1 MVFQKEAFILK
12 TSLKQLLKTVETPD
26 AKVKVQNPGEI
37 VKKSRD
43 INRLTTSE
51 IAHNICDVFY
61 EMHGDRHFA
70 DDGAIVGGV
79 GLINGQPVTIVG
91 TEKGHSVQENIKRN
105 FGSPH
110 AEGYRK
116 AIRLFEQAE
125 KFNRPVITF
134 VNTSGAFCDVEA
146 EDRGIGQAIAE
157 SMQTMAGLTVPT
169 ITILMGEGGSGG
181 ALALAV
187 SNKVWMMENAMY
199 SVLSPEGFATILW
212 KDPSRVPEA
221 AEYMKF
227 TALDLL
233 DFKVID
239 QIIPET
245 IGKRDL
251 SHDELSLLMKEMI
264 LKEIDQQFELT
275 KEELLEAKEERFNQ
289 F

>member
-1 MVFQKEAFILK
+1 M
-12 TSLKQLLKTVETPD
+12 KQLLKRVETPN
-26 AKVKVQNPGEI
+26 AQITEKVPAEV
-37 VKKSRD
+37 VTASRD
-43 INRLTTSE
+43 INRMTTSE
-51 IAHNICDVFY
+51 FAYSICDAFY
-61 EMHGDRHFA
+61 EMHGDRHFG

-79 GLINGQPVTIVG
+79 GSINGQAVTIVG
-91 TEKGHSVQENIKRN
+91 TEKGHSVKENIQRN

-125 KFNRPVITF
+125 KFNRPVITI

-157 SMQTMAGLTVPT
+157 SMQMMAGLTVPT

-187 SNKVWMMENAMY
+187 ANKVWMMENAMY

-227 TALDLL
+227 TAPDLL

-239 QIIPET
+239 QIIPESH
-245 IGKRDL
+245 GKRQL

-264 LKEIDQQFELT
+264 LKEIDQQSQLT
-275 KEELLEAKEERFNQ
+275 KAELVAAKEARFNQ

>member
-1 MVFQKEAFILK
+1 M
-12 TSLKQLLKTVETPD
+12 KQLLKTVEQPN
-26 AKVKVQNPGEI
+26 AKITQKIPAEVVTA
-37 VKKSRD
+37 SRD

-51 IAHNICDVFY
+51 LAKKICDVFY
-61 EMHGDRHFA
+61 EMHGDRRYG

-79 GLINGQPVTIVG
+79 GQINGRAVTIVG

-125 KFNRPVITF
+125 KFNRPVITI

-227 TALDLL
+227 TAPDLL
-233 DFKVID
+233 NFKVID
-239 QIIPET
+239 QIIPEHY
-245 IGKRDL
+245 GKKALD
-251 SHDELSLLMKEMI
+251 HDVQAQLIKEMV
-264 LKEIDQQFELT
+264 LEEFDQQLAMS
-275 KEELLEAKEERFNQ
+275 KADLIAAKEARFNQ

>member
-1 MVFQKEAFILK
+1 M
-12 TSLKQLLKTVETPD
+12 KQLLKTVEQPN
-26 AKVKVQNPGEI
+26 AKIAQKIPAEVVTA
-37 VKKSRD
+37 SRD

-51 IAHNICDVFY
+51 LAKKICDVFY
-61 EMHGDRHFA
+61 EMHGDRRYG

-79 GLINGQPVTIVG
+79 GQINGRAVTIVG

-125 KFNRPVITF
+125 KFNRPVITI

-227 TALDLL
+227 TAPDLL
-233 DFKVID
+233 NFKVID
-239 QIIPET
+239 QIIPEHY
-245 IGKRDL
+245 GKKALD
-251 SHDELSLLMKEMI
+251 HDVQAQLIKEMV
-264 LKEIDQQFELT
+264 LEEFDQQLAMS
-275 KEELLEAKEERFNQ
+275 KADLIAAKEARFNQ

>member
-1 MVFQKEAFILK
+1 M
-12 TSLKQLLKTVETPD
+12 KQLLKTVEQPN
-26 AKVKVQNPGEI
+26 AKIAQKIPAEVVTA
-37 VKKSRD
+37 SRD

-51 IAHNICDVFY
+51 LAKKICDVFY
-61 EMHGDRHFA
+61 EMHGDRRYG

-79 GLINGQPVTIVG
+79 GQINGRAVTIVG

-110 AEGYRK
+110 AEGDRK

-125 KFNRPVITF
+125 KFNRPVITI

-227 TALDLL
+227 TAPDLL
-233 DFKVID
+233 NFKVID
-239 QIIPET
+239 QIIPEHY
-245 IGKRDL
+245 GKKALD
-251 SHDELSLLMKEMI
+251 HDVQAQLIKEMV
-264 LKEIDQQFELT
+264 LEEIDQQLAMS
-275 KEELLEAKEERFNQ
+275 KADLIAAKEARFNQ

>member
-1 MVFQKEAFILK
+1 M
-12 TSLKQLLKTVETPD
+12 KQLLKTVEQPN
-26 AKVKVQNPGEI
+26 AKITRKIPAEVVTS
-37 VKKSRD
+37 SRD

-51 IAHNICDVFY
+51 LAKKICDVFY
-61 EMHGDRHFA
+61 EMHGDRRYG

-79 GLINGQPVTIVG
+79 GQINGRAVTIVG

-125 KFNRPVITF
+125 KFNRPVITI

-227 TALDLL
+227 TAPDLL

-239 QIIPET
+239 QIIPEHY
-245 IGKRDL
+245 GKKALD
-251 SHDELSLLMKEMI
+251 HDVQAQLIKEMV
-264 LKEIDQQFELT
+264 LEEFDQQFAMSKADLIA
-275 KEELLEAKEERFNQ
+275 AKEARFNQ

>member
-1 MVFQKEAFILK
+1 MN
-12 TSLKQLLKTVETPD
+12 QLLKTVEQPD
-26 AKVKVQNPGEI
+26 AKITQKIPAEVVTA
-37 VKKSRD
+37 SRD

-51 IAHNICDVFY
+51 LAKKICDVFY
-61 EMHGDRHFA
+61 EMHGDRRYS

-79 GLINGQPVTIVG
+79 GQINGRAVTIVG

-125 KFNRPVITF
+125 KFNRPVITI

-146 EDRGIGQAIAE
+146 EDRGIGQAIAV

-227 TALDLL
+227 TAPDLL

-239 QIIPET
+239 QIIPEHY
-245 IGKRDL
+245 GKKVID
-251 SHDELSLLMKEMI
+251 HDVQAQLIKEMV
-264 LKEIDQQFELT
+264 LKEIDQQLAMS
-275 KEELLEAKEERFNQ
+275 KADLIAAKEARFNQ

>member
-1 MVFQKEAFILK
+1 M
-12 TSLKQLLKTVETPD
+12 KQLLKTVEQPN
-26 AKVKVQNPGEI
+26 AKITQKIPAEVVTA
-37 VKKSRD
+37 SRD

-51 IAHNICDVFY
+51 LAKKICDVFY
-61 EMHGDRHFA
+61 EMHGDRRYG

-79 GLINGQPVTIVG
+79 GQINGRAVTIVG

-125 KFNRPVITF
+125 KFNRPVITI

-227 TALDLL
+227 TAPDLL

-239 QIIPET
+239 QIIPEHY
-245 IGKRDL
+245 GKKALDQDVQAQL
-251 SHDELSLLMKEMI
+251 IKEMV
-264 LKEIDQQFELT
+264 LEEFDQQLAMS
-275 KEELLEAKEERFNQ
+275 KADLIAAKEARFNQ

>member
-1 MVFQKEAFILK
+1 MLDLRV
-12 TSLKQLLKTVETPD
+12 SMKQLLKTVEQPN
-26 AKVKVQNPGEI
+26 AKITQKIPAEVVTA
-37 VKKSRD
+37 SRD

-51 IAHNICDVFY
+51 LAKKICDVFY
-61 EMHGDRHFA
+61 EMHGDRRYG

-79 GLINGQPVTIVG
+79 GQINGRAVTIVG

-125 KFNRPVITF
+125 KFNRPVITI

-227 TALDLL
+227 TAPDLL
-233 DFKVID
+233 NFKVID
-239 QIIPET
+239 QIIPEHY
-245 IGKRDL
+245 GKKALD
-251 SHDELSLLMKEMI
+251 HDVQAQLIKEMV
-264 LKEIDQQFELT
+264 LEEFDQQLAMS
-275 KEELLEAKEERFNQ
+275 KADLIAAKEARFNQ

>member
-1 MVFQKEAFILK
+1 MRV
-12 TSLKQLLKTVETPD
+12 SMKQLLKTVEQPN
-26 AKVKVQNPGEI
+26 AKITQKIPAEVVTA
-37 VKKSRD
+37 SRD

-51 IAHNICDVFY
+51 LAKKICDVFY
-61 EMHGDRHFA
+61 EMHGDRRYG

-79 GLINGQPVTIVG
+79 GQINGRAVTIVG

-125 KFNRPVITF
+125 KFNRPVITI

-227 TALDLL
+227 TAPDLL

-239 QIIPET
+239 QIIPEHY
-245 IGKRDL
+245 GKKALD
-251 SHDELSLLMKEMI
+251 HDVQAQLIKEMV
-264 LKEIDQQFELT
+264 LEEFDQQLAMS
-275 KEELLEAKEERFNQ
+275 KVDLIAAKEARFNQ

>member
-1 MVFQKEAFILK
+1 M
-12 TSLKQLLKTVETPD
+12 KQLLKTVEQPN
-26 AKVKVQNPGEI
+26 AKITQKIPAEVVTA
-37 VKKSRD
+37 SRD

-51 IAHNICDVFY
+51 LAKEICDVFY
-61 EMHGDRHFA
+61 EMHGDRRYG

-79 GLINGQPVTIVG
+79 GQINGRAVTIVG

-125 KFNRPVITF
+125 KFNRPVITI

-227 TALDLL
+227 TAPDLL

-239 QIIPET
+239 QIIPEHY
-245 IGKRDL
+245 GKKALD
-251 SHDELSLLMKEMI
+251 HDVQAQLIKEMV
-264 LKEIDQQFELT
+264 LEEFDQQLAMS
-275 KEELLEAKEERFNQ
+275 KADLIAAKEARFNQ

>member
-1 MVFQKEAFILK
+1 MSV
-12 TSLKQLLKTVETPD
+12 SMKQLLKTVEQPD
-26 AKVKVQNPGEI
+26 AKITQKIPAEVVTA
-37 VKKSRD
+37 SRD

-51 IAHNICDVFY
+51 LAKKICDVFY
-61 EMHGDRHFA
+61 EMHGDRRYG

-79 GLINGQPVTIVG
+79 GQINGRAVTIVG

-125 KFNRPVITF
+125 KFNRPVITI

-227 TALDLL
+227 TAPDLL

-239 QIIPET
+239 QIIPEHY
-245 IGKRDL
+245 GKKVLD
-251 SHDELSLLMKEMI
+251 HDVQAQLIKEMV
-264 LKEIDQQFELT
+264 LKEIDQQLAMS
-275 KEELLEAKEERFNQ
+275 KADLIAAKEARFNQ

>member
-1 MVFQKEAFILK
+1 M
-12 TSLKQLLKTVETPD
+12 KQLLKTVEQPN
-26 AKVKVQNPGEI
+26 AKITQKIPAEVVTA
-37 VKKSRD
+37 SRD

-51 IAHNICDVFY
+51 LAKKICDVFY
-61 EMHGDRHFA
+61 EMHGDRRYG

-79 GLINGQPVTIVG
+79 GQINGRAVTIVG

-125 KFNRPVITF
+125 KFNRPVITI

-227 TALDLL
+227 TAPDLL
-233 DFKVID
+233 NFKVID
-239 QIIPET
+239 QIIAEHY
-245 IGKRDL
+245 GKKALD
-251 SHDELSLLMKEMI
+251 HDVQAQLIKEMV
-264 LKEIDQQFELT
+264 LEEIDQQLAMS
-275 KEELLEAKEERFNQ
+275 KADLIAAKEARFNQ

>member
-1 MVFQKEAFILK
+1 MLDLRV
-12 TSLKQLLKTVETPD
+12 SMKQLLKTVEQPN
-26 AKVKVQNPGEI
+26 AKITQKIPAEVVTA
-37 VKKSRD
+37 SRD

-51 IAHNICDVFY
+51 LAKKICDVFY
-61 EMHGDRHFA
+61 EMHGDRRYG

-79 GLINGQPVTIVG
+79 GQINGRAVTIVG

-125 KFNRPVITF
+125 KFNRPVITI

-227 TALDLL
+227 TAPDLL

-239 QIIPET
+239 QIIPEHY
-245 IGKRDL
+245 GKRALD
-251 SHDELSLLMKEMI
+251 HDVQAQLIKEMV
-264 LKEIDQQFELT
+264 LEEIDQQLAMS
-275 KEELLEAKEERFNQ
+275 KADLIAAKEARFNQ

>member
-1 MVFQKEAFILK
+1 M
-12 TSLKQLLKTVETPD
+12 KQLLKTVEQPN
-26 AKVKVQNPGEI
+26 AKITRKNPAE
-37 VKKSRD
+37 VVTSSRD

-51 IAHNICDVFY
+51 LAKKICDVFY
-61 EMHGDRHFA
+61 EMHGDRRYG

-79 GLINGQPVTIVG
+79 GQINGRAVTIVG

-125 KFNRPVITF
+125 KFNRPVITI

-227 TALDLL
+227 TAPDLL

-239 QIIPET
+239 QIIPEHY
-245 IGKRDL
+245 GKKALD
-251 SHDELSLLMKEMI
+251 HDVQAQLIKEMV
-264 LKEIDQQFELT
+264 LEEFDQQFAMSKADLIA
-275 KEELLEAKEERFNQ
+275 AKEARFNQ

>member
-1 MVFQKEAFILK
+1 M
-12 TSLKQLLKTVETPD
+12 KQLLKTVEQPN
-26 AKVKVQNPGEI
+26 AKITQKIPAEVVTA
-37 VKKSRD
+37 SRD

-51 IAHNICDVFY
+51 LAKKICDVFY
-61 EMHGDRHFA
+61 EMHGDRRYG

-79 GLINGQPVTIVG
+79 GQINGRAVTIVG

-125 KFNRPVITF
+125 KFNRPVITI

-227 TALDLL
+227 TAPDLL
-233 DFKVID
+233 NFKVID
-239 QIIPET
+239 QIIPEHY
-245 IGKRDL
+245 GKKALD
-251 SHDELSLLMKEMI
+251 HDVQAQLIKEMV
-264 LKEIDQQFELT
+264 LEEIDQQLAMS
-275 KEELLEAKEERFNQ
+275 KADLIAAKEARFNH

>member
-1 MVFQKEAFILK
+1 M
-12 TSLKQLLKTVETPD
+12 KQLLKTVEQPN
-26 AKVKVQNPGEI
+26 AKITQKIPAEVVTA
-37 VKKSRD
+37 SRD

-51 IAHNICDVFY
+51 LAKKICDVFY
-61 EMHGDRHFA
+61 EMHGDRRYG

-79 GLINGQPVTIVG
+79 GQINGRAVTIVG

-125 KFNRPVITF
+125 KFNRPVITI

-227 TALDLL
+227 TAPDLL
-233 DFKVID
+233 NFKVID
-239 QIIPET
+239 QIIPEHY
-245 IGKRDL
+245 GKKALD
-251 SHDELSLLMKEMI
+251 HDAQAQLIKEMV
-264 LKEIDQQFELT
+264 LEEIDQQLAMS
-275 KEELLEAKEERFNQ
+275 KADLIAAKEARFNQ

>member
-1 MVFQKEAFILK
+1 M
-12 TSLKQLLKTVETPD
+12 KQLLKTVEQPN
-26 AKVKVQNPGEI
+26 AKITQKIPAEVVTA
-37 VKKSRD
+37 SRD

-51 IAHNICDVFY
+51 LAKKICDVFY
-61 EMHGDRHFA
+61 EMHGDRRYG

-79 GLINGQPVTIVG
+79 GQINGRAVTIVG

-125 KFNRPVITF
+125 KFNRPVITI

-212 KDPSRVPEA
+212 KDPSRIPEA

-227 TALDLL
+227 TAPDLL

-239 QIIPET
+239 QIIPEHY
-245 IGKRDL
+245 GKKALD
-251 SHDELSLLMKEMI
+251 HDVQAQLIKEMV
-264 LKEIDQQFELT
+264 LEEFDQQLAMS
-275 KEELLEAKEERFNQ
+275 KADLIAAKEARFNQ

>member
-1 MVFQKEAFILK
+1 M
-12 TSLKQLLKTVETPD
+12 KQLLKTVEQPN
-26 AKVKVQNPGEI
+26 AKI
-37 VKKSRD
+37 TKKIPAEVATASRD

-51 IAHNICDVFY
+51 LAKKICDVFY
-61 EMHGDRHFA
+61 EMHGDRRYG

-79 GLINGQPVTIVG
+79 GQINGRAVTIVG

-125 KFNRPVITF
+125 KFNRPVITI

-227 TALDLL
+227 TAPDLL

-239 QIIPET
+239 QIIPEHY
-245 IGKRDL
+245 GKKVID
-251 SHDELSLLMKEMI
+251 HDVQAQLIKEMV
-264 LKEIDQQFELT
+264 LKEIDQQLAMS
-275 KEELLEAKEERFNQ
+275 KADLIAAKEARFNQ

>member
-1 MVFQKEAFILK
+1 M
-12 TSLKQLLKTVETPD
+12 KQLLKTVEQHN
-26 AKVKVQNPGEI
+26 AKITQKIPAEVVTA
-37 VKKSRD
+37 SRD

-51 IAHNICDVFY
+51 LAKKICDVFY
-61 EMHGDRHFA
+61 EMHGDRRYG

-79 GLINGQPVTIVG
+79 GQINGRAVTIVG

-125 KFNRPVITF
+125 KFNRPVITI

-227 TALDLL
+227 TAPDLL

-239 QIIPET
+239 QIIPEHY
-245 IGKRDL
+245 GKKTLD
-251 SHDELSLLMKEMI
+251 HDVQAQLIKEMV
-264 LKEIDQQFELT
+264 LEEFDQQLAMS
-275 KEELLEAKEERFNQ
+275 KADLIDAKEARFNQ

>member
-1 MVFQKEAFILK
+1 M
-12 TSLKQLLKTVETPD
+12 KQLLKTVEQPN
-26 AKVKVQNPGEI
+26 AKITQKIPAEVVTA
-37 VKKSRD
+37 SRD

-51 IAHNICDVFY
+51 LAKKICDVFY
-61 EMHGDRHFA
+61 EMHGDRRYG

-79 GLINGQPVTIVG
+79 GQINGRAVTIVG

-125 KFNRPVITF
+125 KFNRPVITI

-227 TALDLL
+227 TAPDLL

-239 QIIPET
+239 QIIPEHY
-245 IGKRDL
+245 GKKALD
-251 SHDELSLLMKEMI
+251 HDIQAQLIKEMV
-264 LKEIDQQFELT
+264 L
-275 KEELLEAKEERFNQ
+275 EEFDHQLAMSKADLIAAKEARFNQ

>member
-1 MVFQKEAFILK
+1 M
-12 TSLKQLLKTVETPD
+12 KQLLKTVEQPN
-26 AKVKVQNPGEI
+26 AKITQKIPAEVVTA
-37 VKKSRD
+37 SRD

-51 IAHNICDVFY
+51 LAKKICDVFY
-61 EMHGDRHFA
+61 EMHGDRRYG

-79 GLINGQPVTIVG
+79 GQINGRAVTIVG

-125 KFNRPVITF
+125 KFNRPVITI

-199 SVLSPEGFATILW
+199 SVLSPEGFSTILW

-227 TALDLL
+227 TAPDLL
-233 DFKVID
+233 DFKIID
-239 QIIPET
+239 QIIPEHY
-245 IGKRDL
+245 GKMALD
-251 SHDELSLLMKEMI
+251 HDVQAQLIKEMV
-264 LKEIDQQFELT
+264 LEEIDQQLAMS
-275 KEELLEAKEERFNQ
+275 KADLIVAKEARFNQ

>member
-1 MVFQKEAFILK
+1 MLDLRV
-12 TSLKQLLKTVETPD
+12 SMKQLLKTVEQPN
-26 AKVKVQNPGEI
+26 AKITQKIPAEVVTA
-37 VKKSRD
+37 SRD

-51 IAHNICDVFY
+51 LAKKICDVFY
-61 EMHGDRHFA
+61 EMHGDRRYG

-79 GLINGQPVTIVG
+79 GQINGRAVTIVG

-125 KFNRPVITF
+125 KFNRPVITI

-227 TALDLL
+227 TAPDLL

-239 QIIPET
+239 QIIPEHY
-245 IGKRDL
+245 GKKALD
-251 SHDELSLLMKEMI
+251 HDVQAQLIKEMV
-264 LKEIDQQFELT
+264 LEEFDQQLAMS
-275 KEELLEAKEERFNQ
+275 KVDLIAAKEARFNQ

>member
-1 MVFQKEAFILK
+1 M
-12 TSLKQLLKTVETPD
+12 KQLLKTVEQPN
-26 AKVKVQNPGEI
+26 AKITQKIPAEVVTA
-37 VKKSRD
+37 SRD
-43 INRLTTSE
+43 INRLTTAE
-51 IAHNICDVFY
+51 LAKKICDVFY
-61 EMHGDRHFA
+61 EMHGDRRYG

-79 GLINGQPVTIVG
+79 GQINGRAVTIVG

-125 KFNRPVITF
+125 KFNRPVITI

-212 KDPSRVPEA
+212 KDPIRVPEA

-227 TALDLL
+227 TAPDLL

-239 QIIPET
+239 QIIPEHY
-245 IGKRDL
+245 GKKALD
-251 SHDELSLLMKEMI
+251 HDVQAQLIKEMV
-264 LKEIDQQFELT
+264 LEEIDQQLAMS
-275 KEELLEAKEERFNQ
+275 KADLIAAKEARFNQ

>member
-1 MVFQKEAFILK
+1 M
-12 TSLKQLLKTVETPD
+12 KQLLKTVEQPN
-26 AKVKVQNPGEI
+26 AKITQKIPAEVVTA
-37 VKKSRD
+37 SRD

-51 IAHNICDVFY
+51 LAKKICDVFY
-61 EMHGDRHFA
+61 EMHGDRRYG

-79 GLINGQPVTIVG
+79 GQINGRAVTIVG

-125 KFNRPVITF
+125 KFNRPVITI

-187 SNKVWMMENAMY
+187 SNTVWMMENAMY

-227 TALDLL
+227 TAPDLL

-239 QIIPET
+239 QIIPEHY
-245 IGKRDL
+245 GKKVLD
-251 SHDELSLLMKEMI
+251 HDVQAQLIKEMF
-264 LKEIDQQFELT
+264 LKEIDQQLAMS
-275 KEELLEAKEERFNQ
+275 KADLIAAKEARFNQ

>member
-1 MVFQKEAFILK
+1 M
-12 TSLKQLLKTVETPD
+12 KQLLKTVEQPN
-26 AKVKVQNPGEI
+26 AKITQKIPAEVVTA
-37 VKKSRD
+37 SRD

-51 IAHNICDVFY
+51 LAKKICDVFY
-61 EMHGDRHFA
+61 EMHGDRRYG

-79 GLINGQPVTIVG
+79 GQINGRAVTIVG

-125 KFNRPVITF
+125 KFNRPVITI

-227 TALDLL
+227 TAPDLL

-239 QIIPET
+239 QIIPEHY
-245 IGKRDL
+245 GKKALD
-251 SHDELSLLMKEMI
+251 HDVQAQLIKEMV
-264 LKEIDQQFELT
+264 LEEIDQQLAMS
-275 KEELLEAKEERFNQ
+275 KADLIAAKEARFNE

>member
-1 MVFQKEAFILK
+1 MLDLRV
-12 TSLKQLLKTVETPD
+12 SMKQLLKTVEQPN
-26 AKVKVQNPGEI
+26 AKITQKIPAEVVTA
-37 VKKSRD
+37 SRD
-43 INRLTTSE
+43 INRLTTAE
-51 IAHNICDVFY
+51 LAKKICDVFY
-61 EMHGDRHFA
+61 EMHGDRRYG

-79 GLINGQPVTIVG
+79 GQINGRAVTIVG

-125 KFNRPVITF
+125 KFNRPVITI

-227 TALDLL
+227 TAPDLL
-233 DFKVID
+233 NFKVID
-239 QIIPET
+239 QIIPEHY
-245 IGKRDL
+245 GKKALD
-251 SHDELSLLMKEMI
+251 HDVQAQLIKEMV
-264 LKEIDQQFELT
+264 LEEIDQQLAMS
-275 KEELLEAKEERFNQ
+275 KADLIAAKEARFNQ

>member
-1 MVFQKEAFILK
+1 M
-12 TSLKQLLKTVETPD
+12 KQLLKTVEQPN
-26 AKVKVQNPGEI
+26 AKITQKIPAEVVTA
-37 VKKSRD
+37 SRD

-51 IAHNICDVFY
+51 LAKKICDVFY
-61 EMHGDRHFA
+61 EMHGDRRYG

-79 GLINGQPVTIVG
+79 GQINGRAVTIVG

-125 KFNRPVITF
+125 KFNRPVITI

-227 TALDLL
+227 TAPDLL

-239 QIIPET
+239 QIIPEHY
-245 IGKRDL
+245 GKKVLD
-251 SHDELSLLMKEMI
+251 HDVQAQLIKEMV
-264 LKEIDQQFELT
+264 LKEIDQQLAIS
-275 KEELLEAKEERFNQ
+275 KADLIAAKEARFNQ

>member
-1 MVFQKEAFILK
+1 M
-12 TSLKQLLKTVETPD
+12 KQLLKTVEQPN
-26 AKVKVQNPGEI
+26 AKITQKIPAEVVTA
-37 VKKSRD
+37 SRD

-51 IAHNICDVFY
+51 LAKKICDVFY
-61 EMHGDRHFA
+61 EMHGDRRYG

-79 GLINGQPVTIVG
+79 GQINGRAVTIVG

-125 KFNRPVITF
+125 KFNRPVITI

-227 TALDLL
+227 TASDLL

-239 QIIPET
+239 QIIPEHY
-245 IGKRDL
+245 GKKALD
-251 SHDELSLLMKEMI
+251 HDIQAQLIKEMV
-264 LKEIDQQFELT
+264 LEEFDQQLAMS
-275 KEELLEAKEERFNQ
+275 KANLIAAKEARFNQ

>member
-1 MVFQKEAFILK
+1 M
-12 TSLKQLLKTVETPD
+12 KQLLKTVEQPN
-26 AKVKVQNPGEI
+26 AKITQKIPAEVVTA
-37 VKKSRD
+37 SRD
-43 INRLTTSE
+43 INRLTTAE
-51 IAHNICDVFY
+51 LAKKICDVFY
-61 EMHGDRHFA
+61 EMHGDRRYG

-79 GLINGQPVTIVG
+79 GQINGRAVTIVG

-125 KFNRPVITF
+125 KFNRPVITI

-227 TALDLL
+227 TAPDLL

-239 QIIPET
+239 QIIPEHY
-245 IGKRDL
+245 GKKALD
-251 SHDELSLLMKEMI
+251 HDVQAQLIKEMV
-264 LKEIDQQFELT
+264 LEEFDQQLAMS
-275 KEELLEAKEERFNQ
+275 KADLIAAKEARFNQ

>member
-1 MVFQKEAFILK
+1 M
-12 TSLKQLLKTVETPD
+12 KQLLKTVEQPN
-26 AKVKVQNPGEI
+26 AKITQKIPADVVTA
-37 VKKSRD
+37 SRD

-51 IAHNICDVFY
+51 LAKKICDVFF
-61 EMHGDRHFA
+61 EMHGDRRYG

-79 GLINGQPVTIVG
+79 GQINGHAVTIVG
-91 TEKGHSVQENIKRN
+91 TEKGHTVQENIKRN

-125 KFNRPVITF
+125 KFNRPVITI

-227 TALDLL
+227 TAPDLL

-239 QIIPET
+239 QIIPEHY
-245 IGKRDL
+245 GKKALD
-251 SHDELSLLMKEMI
+251 HDVQAQLIKEMV
-264 LKEIDQQFELT
+264 LKEIDQQLAMS
-275 KEELLEAKEERFNQ
+275 KADLIAAKEARFNQ

>member
-1 MVFQKEAFILK
+1 M
-12 TSLKQLLKTVETPD
+12 KQLLKTVEQPN
-26 AKVKVQNPGEI
+26 AKITQKIPAEVVTA
-37 VKKSRD
+37 SRD

-51 IAHNICDVFY
+51 LAKKICDVFY
-61 EMHGDRHFA
+61 EMHGDRRYG

-79 GLINGQPVTIVG
+79 GQINGRAVTIVG

-125 KFNRPVITF
+125 KFNRPVITI

-227 TALDLL
+227 TAPDLL

-239 QIIPET
+239 QIIPEHY
-245 IGKRDL
+245 GKKALD
-251 SHDELSLLMKEMI
+251 HDVQAQLIKEMV
-264 LKEIDQQFELT
+264 LEEFDQQFAMSKADLIA
-275 KEELLEAKEERFNQ
+275 AKEARFNQ

>member
-1 MVFQKEAFILK
+1 MLDLRV
-12 TSLKQLLKTVETPD
+12 SMKQLLKTVEQPN
-26 AKVKVQNPGEI
+26 AKITQKIPAEVVTA
-37 VKKSRD
+37 SRD

-51 IAHNICDVFY
+51 LAKKICDVFY
-61 EMHGDRHFA
+61 EMHGDRRYG

-79 GLINGQPVTIVG
+79 GQINGRAVTIVG
-91 TEKGHSVQENIKRN
+91 TEKGHSVQENIKSN

-125 KFNRPVITF
+125 KFNRPVITI

-227 TALDLL
+227 TAPDLL

-239 QIIPET
+239 QIIPEHY
-245 IGKRDL
+245 GKKALD
-251 SHDELSLLMKEMI
+251 HDVQAQLIKEMV
-264 LKEIDQQFELT
+264 LEEIDQQLAMS
-275 KEELLEAKEERFNQ
+275 KADLIAAKEARFNQ

>member
-1 MVFQKEAFILK
+1 M
-12 TSLKQLLKTVETPD
+12 KQLLKTVEQPN
-26 AKVKVQNPGEI
+26 AKITQKIPAEVVTA
-37 VKKSRD
+37 SRD

-51 IAHNICDVFY
+51 LAKKICDAFY
-61 EMHGDRHFA
+61 EMHGDRRYG

-79 GLINGQPVTIVG
+79 GQINGRVVTIVG

-125 KFNRPVITF
+125 KFNRPVITI

-227 TALDLL
+227 TAPDLL

-239 QIIPET
+239 QIIPEHY
-245 IGKRDL
+245 GKKALD
-251 SHDELSLLMKEMI
+251 HDVQAQLIKEMV
-264 LKEIDQQFELT
+264 LEEFDQQLAMS
-275 KEELLEAKEERFNQ
+275 KADLIAAKEARFNQ

>member
-1 MVFQKEAFILK
+1 M
-12 TSLKQLLKTVETPD
+12 KQLLKTVEQPN
-26 AKVKVQNPGEI
+26 AKITQKVPAE
-37 VKKSRD
+37 VVTASRD

-51 IAHNICDVFY
+51 LAKKICDVFY
-61 EMHGDRHFA
+61 EMHGDRRYG

-79 GLINGQPVTIVG
+79 GQINGHAVTIVG
-91 TEKGHSVQENIKRN
+91 TEKGHTVQENIKRN

-125 KFNRPVITF
+125 KFNRPVITI

-227 TALDLL
+227 TAPDLL

-239 QIIPET
+239 QIIPEHY
-245 IGKRDL
+245 GKKALD
-251 SHDELSLLMKEMI
+251 HDVQAQLIKEMV
-264 LKEIDQQFELT
+264 LKEIDQQLAMSKVDLIAE
-275 KEELLEAKEERFNQ
+275 KEARFNQ

>member
-1 MVFQKEAFILK
+1 M
-12 TSLKQLLKTVETPD
+12 KQLLKTVEQPD
-26 AKVKVQNPGEI
+26 AKITQKIPAEVVTA
-37 VKKSRD
+37 SRD

-51 IAHNICDVFY
+51 LAKKICDIFY
-61 EMHGDRHFA
+61 EMHGDRRYG

-79 GLINGQPVTIVG
+79 GQINGRAVTIVG

-125 KFNRPVITF
+125 KFNRPVITI

-227 TALDLL
+227 TAPDLL

-239 QIIPET
+239 QIIPEHY
-245 IGKRDL
+245 GKKVLD
-251 SHDELSLLMKEMI
+251 HDVQAQLIKEMV
-264 LKEIDQQFELT
+264 LKEIDQQLAIS
-275 KEELLEAKEERFNQ
+275 KADLIAAKEARFNQ

>member
-1 MVFQKEAFILK
+1 MRV
-12 TSLKQLLKTVETPD
+12 SMKQLLNTVEQPN
-26 AKVKVQNPGEI
+26 AKITQKIPAEVVTA
-37 VKKSRD
+37 SRD

-51 IAHNICDVFY
+51 LAKKICDVFY
-61 EMHGDRHFA
+61 EMHGDRRYG

-79 GLINGQPVTIVG
+79 GQINGRAVTIVG

-125 KFNRPVITF
+125 KFNRPVITI

-146 EDRGIGQAIAE
+146 EDRGVGQAIAE

-227 TALDLL
+227 TAPDLL

-239 QIIPET
+239 QIIPEHY
-245 IGKRDL
+245 GKKALD
-251 SHDELSLLMKEMI
+251 HDVQAQLIKEMV
-264 LKEIDQQFELT
+264 LEEFDQQLAMS
-275 KEELLEAKEERFNQ
+275 KADLIAAKEARFNQ

>member
-1 MVFQKEAFILK
+1 M
-12 TSLKQLLKTVETPD
+12 KQLLKTVEQPN
-26 AKVKVQNPGEI
+26 AKITQKIPADVVTA
-37 VKKSRD
+37 SRD

-51 IAHNICDVFY
+51 LAKKICDVFY
-61 EMHGDRHFA
+61 EMHGDRRYG

-79 GLINGQPVTIVG
+79 GQINGRAVTIVG

-125 KFNRPVITF
+125 KFNRPVITI

-227 TALDLL
+227 TAPDLL

-239 QIIPET
+239 QIIPEHY
-245 IGKRDL
+245 GKKALD
-251 SHDELSLLMKEMI
+251 HDVQAQLIKEMV
-264 LKEIDQQFELT
+264 LEEIDQQLAMS
-275 KEELLEAKEERFNQ
+275 KADLIAAKEARFNQ

>member
-1 MVFQKEAFILK
+1 M
-12 TSLKQLLKTVETPD
+12 KQLLKTVEQPN
-26 AKVKVQNPGEI
+26 AKITQKIPAEVVTA
-37 VKKSRD
+37 SRD

-51 IAHNICDVFY
+51 LAKKICDVFY
-61 EMHGDRHFA
+61 EMHGDRRYG

-79 GLINGQPVTIVG
+79 GQINGRAVTIVG

-125 KFNRPVITF
+125 KFNRPVITI

-227 TALDLL
+227 TAPDLL

-239 QIIPET
+239 QIIPEHY
-245 IGKRDL
+245 GKKVLD
-251 SHDELSLLMKEMI
+251 HDVQAQLIKEMV
-264 LKEIDQQFELT
+264 LKEIDQQLAMS
-275 KEELLEAKEERFNQ
+275 KADLIAAKEARFSQ

>member
-1 MVFQKEAFILK
+1 M
-12 TSLKQLLKTVETPD
+12 KQLLKTVEQPN
-26 AKVKVQNPGEI
+26 AKIMQKIPADVVTA
-37 VKKSRD
+37 SRD

-51 IAHNICDVFY
+51 LAKKICDVFY
-61 EMHGDRHFA
+61 EMHGDRRYG

-79 GLINGQPVTIVG
+79 GQINGHTVTIVG

-125 KFNRPVITF
+125 KFNRPVITI

-227 TALDLL
+227 TAPDLL

-239 QIIPET
+239 QIIPEHY
-245 IGKRDL
+245 GKKALD
-251 SHDELSLLMKEMI
+251 HDVQAQLIKEMV
-264 LKEIDQQFELT
+264 LEEFDQQLAMS
-275 KEELLEAKEERFNQ
+275 KADLIAAKEARFNQ

>member
-1 MVFQKEAFILK
+1 M
-12 TSLKQLLKTVETPD
+12 KQLLNTVEQPN
-26 AKVKVQNPGEI
+26 AKITQKIPAEVVTA
-37 VKKSRD
+37 SRD

-51 IAHNICDVFY
+51 LAKKICDVFY
-61 EMHGDRHFA
+61 EMHGDRRYG

-79 GLINGQPVTIVG
+79 GQINGRAVTIVG

-125 KFNRPVITF
+125 KFNRPVITI

-227 TALDLL
+227 TAPDLL
-233 DFKVID
+233 NFKVID
-239 QIIPET
+239 QIIPEHY
-245 IGKRDL
+245 GKKALD
-251 SHDELSLLMKEMI
+251 HDVQAQLIKEMV
-264 LKEIDQQFELT
+264 LEEFDQQLAMS
-275 KEELLEAKEERFNQ
+275 KADLIAAKEARFNQ